1 MYFIF
6 SKFVGFLLQPLSWIL
21 LLLIIALMTRR
32 PRRRKRALVLGVVII
47 LVFSNKFLFTTVL
60 KQWEIETPTMDQVQ
74 QNYDIGILLGGYSAP
89 EIRPNQ
95 DRHNFNSRANR
106 FTNALELYFKGKI
119 DKILL
124 TGGTHN
130 MPAGFP
136 NEAQSIGK
144 YLETLGVA
152 PEDIIVEAESR
163 NTRENALYTAEIIRK
178 QYPDASCLLITSAWH
193 MKRAKA
199 CFDRVYLKTTPFS
212 VDFMSEIPR
221 PGLGFYLSPAPDV
234 FENWEY
240 LLKEWVGFLV
250 YRTAG
255 YI

>member
-1 MYFIF
+1 M
-6 SKFVGFLLQPLSWIL
+6 
-21 LLLIIALMTRR
+21 IIALVTRR
-32 PRRRKRALVLGVVII
+32 PKRRKRVLILGILIVV
-47 LVFSNKFLFTTVL
+47 LFSNKFLFTAVL
-60 KQWEIETPTMDQVQ
+60 QQWEVETQTIDQLQ
-74 QNYDIGILLGGYSAP
+74 QPYDIGILLGGYSAP

-106 FTNALELYFKGKI
+106 FNNTLELYFRGKI

-124 TGGTHN
+124 TGGTHSTAAN
-130 MPAGFP
+130 FP
-136 NEAQSIGK
+136 QEAHSVRD
-144 YLETLGVA
+144 YLLTLGVT
-152 PEDIIVEAESR
+152 PEDIIVEADSR

-178 QYPDASCLLITSAWH
+178 KYPEASCLLITSAWH

-212 VDFMSEIPR
+212 ADFMSEVPR

-240 LLKEWVGFLV
+240 LIKEWVGYLV